1 MNGSNVVSDL
11 PRITVVMPNYN
22 DSEYIG
28 RAIESV
34 LGQDYPDLEFI
45 IVDDTS
51 TDNSVEIIRSYGDA
65 VTLICHEENKG
76 HAAAVNTG
84 LSRVSGDLVCWLN
97 SNDSFVPGA
106 LPEVGRYFLRN
117 PEVNVIFGDFNVI
130 DVHDRVLLRQRVL
143 PLDYAYGCM
152 IGFGNLVTV
161 STMFMRKHVLDA
173 VGLLDESYHYVPDNE
188 FIFRVAQE
196 YHIQKVGLR
205 IANWRHHP
213 SSITMRGRKTIWN
226 EHDADIE
233 RAQRTS
239 YSTLGISRW
248 IPFEYSG
255 VLRFLF
261 KVKRVFQ
268 RLVRF
273 HYLAYLP
280 MVADTIRHRWASL
293 FRRDAGSQSEE
304 SSRRES

>member
-1 MNGSNVVSDL
+1 VSDL

-22 DSEYIG
+22 DSEFIG

-45 IVDDTS
+45 IVDDAS
-51 TDNSVEIIRSYGDA
+51 SDNSVEIIRSYGDA
-65 VTLICHEENKG
+65 ITLICHEKNKG

-84 LSRVSGDLVCWLN
+84 LRLVSGDLVCWLN
-97 SNDSFVPGA
+97 SNDSYVSGI
-106 LPEVGRYFLRN
+106 LPEVGRYFMRH
-117 PEVNVIFGDFNVI
+117 PDVNVIFGDFNVI
-130 DVHDRVLLRQRVL
+130 DVNDRVLLHQRVL
-143 PLDYAYGCM
+143 PLDYAYGCI

-161 STMFMRKHVLDA
+161 STMFMRKHVLDE

-188 FIFRVAQE
+188 FIFRVAQKFS
-196 YHIQKVGLR
+196 IKKVNLR

-213 SSITMRGRKTIWN
+213 SSITMRGRKTVWT

-239 YSTLGISRW
+239 YSSLGVSKW

-255 VLRFLF
+255 ILRAFYKL
-261 KVKRVFQ
+261 KRVFQ
-268 RLVRF
+268 RAVRL
-273 HYLAYLP
+273 HYLAYIP
-280 MVADTIRHRWASL
+280 MALNSIHQRLSAIR
-293 FRRDAGSQSEE
+293 AGREPGE
-304 SSRRES
+304 SR

>member
-1 MNGSNVVSDL
+1 MGDL
-11 PRITVVMPNYN
+11 PSITVVMPNYN
-22 DSEYIG
+22 DSEFIG

-34 LGQDYPDLEFI
+34 LGQDYPRLEFI
-45 IVDDTS
+45 IVDDAS
-51 TDNSVEIIRSYGDA
+51 SDDSVDIIRSYGDA
-65 VTLICHEENKG
+65 INLVCHEKNKG

-84 LSRVSGDLVCWLN
+84 LRLVNGDLVCWLN
-97 SNDSFVPGA
+97 SNDSYVSGILPHVGKYFVDHPD
-106 LPEVGRYFLRN
+106 
-117 PEVNVIFGDFNVI
+117 VNVIFGDFNVI
-130 DVHDRVLLRQRVL
+130 DVGDRVLLRQRVL

-161 STMFMRKHVLDA
+161 STMFMRKHVLDK

-188 FIFRVAQE
+188 FIFRVAQDF
-196 YHIQKVGLR
+196 HIQKVNLR

-213 SSITMRGRKTIWN
+213 SSITMRGRKSVWT

-233 RAQRTS
+233 RAQRRS
-239 YSTLGISRW
+239 YNSLGISRW

-255 VLRFLF
+255 MLRTIY

-268 RLVRF
+268 RAFRL

-280 MVADTIRHRWASL
+280 MVVDTIQQRWNSL
-293 FRRDAGSQSEE
+293 FSRNAGGPDRAE
-304 SSRRES
+304 